1 MTFPVIAYYCRA
13 RRQLES
19 RANLGRQRGARR
31 ARTKGTAMFRRKP
44 VTALTVGLT
53 LLAACA
59 NTTLTST
66 WRAPDVQRVSFVGKS
81 IGVVFITDAE
91 SMRRTG
97 ENALARE
104 LSARGARGFATFLM
118 LPGDQHL
125 DAEVAQARLKT
136 AGADAAV
143 FMRVVGQEQRITYSP
158 PYRGFGPYW
167 GMGWRTMYQPGT
179 VRTDTLVSVET
190 LVYSLPDAR
199 TSQLLWASTSRT
211 TNPAGLDGLVRDVAA
226 ATARAMAN
234 EGFLAR

>member
-1 MTFPVIAYYCRA
+1 
-13 RRQLES
+13 
-19 RANLGRQRGARR
+19 
-31 ARTKGTAMFRRKP
+31 MFGRKP
-44 VTALTVGLT
+44 VTALAVGLT
-53 LLAACA
+53 LLVACA
-59 NTTLTST
+59 NTTLTSS
-66 WRAPDVQRVSFVGKS
+66 WRAPDVQGISFVGKS

-91 SMRRTG
+91 SLRRTG
-97 ENALARE
+97 ENALAME
-104 LSARGARGFATFLM
+104 LSTRGARGFATFLL

-143 FMRVVGQEQRITYSP
+143 FMRVVGEEQRITYTPGRVVGPS
-158 PYRGFGPYW
+158 YRGFGPYW

-179 VRTDTLVSVET
+179 LRTDTLVSVET
-190 LVYSLPDAR
+190 LVYSLPDAK
-199 TSQLLWASTSRT
+199 TSQLVWASTSRT

>member
-1 MTFPVIAYYCRA
+1 
-13 RRQLES
+13 
-19 RANLGRQRGARR
+19 
-31 ARTKGTAMFRRKP
+31 MFRRKP

-53 LLAACA
+53 LLLACA

-66 WRAPDVQRVSFVGKS
+66 WRAPDVQGVSLVGKS
-81 IGVVFITDAE
+81 IGVVFITGAE
-91 SMRRTG
+91 SERRSG

-104 LSARGARGFATFLM
+104 LSARGARGFATFLL

-143 FMRVVGQEQRITYSP
+143 FMRVVGQEQRITYTPGRMVGPS
-158 PYRGFGPYW
+158 YRGFGPYW

-179 VRTDTLVSVET
+179 VRTDALVSVET

-211 TNPAGLDGLVRDVAA
+211 TNPAGLNALVREVAA
-226 ATARAMAN
+226 ATAREMARA
-234 EGFLAR
+234 GFLAR